1 MANKFYENF
10 VLENK
15 FEDLLTTKVD
25 LSNYMTVD
33 TSLTEAPGMKK
44 KIHKYTAT
52 GDVQDLAMGEGNTDT
67 IESTFTEVEY
77 EVGTTQAR
85 GVYHDEEAMADPITV
100 DNILRA
106 MADKMANDFT
116 RKAIKEYGKQ
126 SYYL

>member
-1 MANKFYENF
+1 MANKIYENF

-52 GDVQDLAMGEGNTDT
+52 GDVQCICGFSF
-67 IESTFTEVEY
+67 ST
-77 EVGTTQAR
+77 
-85 GVYHDEEAMADPITV
+85 
-100 DNILRA
+100 
-106 MADKMANDFT
+106 
-116 RKAIKEYGKQ
+116 
-126 SYYL
+126 